1 MTLAE
6 IWPTLQTLSNDD
18 KRLLVQ
24 ALAAELAREEEASL
38 VNTGGAYEVWSPYDA
53 HEAAAT
59 LLRLLEKSEPPQ

>member
-6 IWPTLQTLSNDD
+6 IWPTLQTLSQTD

-38 VNTGGAYEVWSPYDA
+38 VDVGGSYAIWSPFDA

-59 LLRLLEKSEPPQ
+59 LQRLLESSEPPK